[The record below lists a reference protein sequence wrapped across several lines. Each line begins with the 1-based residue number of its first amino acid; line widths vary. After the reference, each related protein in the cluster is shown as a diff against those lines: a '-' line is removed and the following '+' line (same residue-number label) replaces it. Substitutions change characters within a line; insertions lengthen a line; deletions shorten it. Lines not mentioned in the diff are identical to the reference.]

1 MRRVVYSGL
10 LLLAATLHAEE
21 APPATRPGHPTE
33 SLDIKWVRDSAEYQ
47 ALTRMV
53 YALATRALP
62 PAGAPATKE
71 LRAVV
76 LDLDETALDN
86 SVFQLERIAYGLPY
100 DVTAWNAWCERRAAG
115 AVPGALDFV
124 QAARARGLRVAWIS
138 DRREV
143 SRAATRANVVA
154 LGLWAEGD
162 VLCLKN
168 DDAAYNKAARRRELR
183 EGTGACS
190 LGAPAS
196 VVAYVGD
203 QLGDFPGPG
212 EPSPNVQEAD
222 AFGRSFFLLPNPMYG
237 LWANAV
243 TRKLP

>member
-1 MRRVVYSGL
+1 MRRVGYSGL

-21 APPATRPGHPTE
+21 APPATRPAHPTE

-62 PAGAPATKE
+62 PLGAPAPKE

-100 DVTAWNAWCERRAAG
+100 ELSAWNSWCERRAAG

-124 QAARARGLRVAWIS
+124 HAARARGLRVAWIS
-138 DRREV
+138 DRRES
-143 SRAATRANVVA
+143 SRVATRDNVVA
-154 LGLWAEGD
+154 LSLWAEGD
-162 VLCLKN
+162 LLCLKT
-168 DDAAYNKAARRRELR
+168 DDAAYNKTARRKELR
-183 EGTGACS
+183 EGAGACS

-203 QLGDFPGPG
+203 QLGDFPSAS
-212 EPSPNVQEAD
+212 EPSPNVQEPD
-222 AFGRSFFLLPNPMYG
+222 AFGRTLFLLPNPMYG